1 MQSVNLQTNALSD
14 LIEKAH
20 SPYHCSAYCM
30 DILKENGFKDV
41 EVIKDFCDNDRVVKG
56 RKTI

>member
-1 MQSVNLQTNALSD
+1 VS
-14 LIEKAH
+14 
-20 SPYHCSAYCM
+20 

-56 RKTI
+56 RKII